1 MSEFAE
7 RIDALTIDDLT
18 AAGSLKWTTYP
29 NAIGAWI
36 AEMDFGIAPEIAE
49 VLEQLLKR
57 QQTGYAPMAWRT
69 ELKKATSEFVAA
81 RYGWQVGWPQI
92 HWLPDVLTGLAIVMT
107 HWLPAGS
114 RIIVPTPCYM
124 PFVDMPGTFG
134 HQRVE
139 VPMLRGDADWTMDLD
154 ALDREFAAG
163 ARLLVLCNPH
173 NPIGKA
179 FDRAELEAIC
189 EVVERHGGLVF
200 SDEIHAPLSYPG
212 VQHVPYAS
220 INDTAAAHTVTAMSA
235 SKSFNLAGLKCAQ
248 LILTN
253 PEHQRFY
260 TTQGHGLPYESTPM
274 GMIANITAFREGGP
288 WLAEVLDYLD
298 GNRRLRATASDPAVL
313 DREDGRRAAL
323 TGRMV
328 DSAADVDQ
336 RVVAAEA
343 SSHARRGGLTAHRVG
358 LAGRRTVHQI
368 GAGPEG
374 HPDVVHDTG
383 ERAAGHLVDRGRIVA
398 QRGAVGWPG
407 ELCAGGRCRRCG
419 GRGRRGRR
427 RSTGSRRGRQRHGDG
442 DGGL

>member
-7 RIDALTIDDLT
+7 RIDALTIDVLT

-92 HWLPDVLTGLAIVMT
+92 HWLPHVLTGLALVMPP
-107 HWLPAGS
+107 WLRAGS
-114 RIIVPTPCYM
+114 RTLVPPPCYM
-124 PFVDMPGTFG
+124 PSDAMPGTFG

-200 SDEIHAPLSYPG
+200 SDVIHAPLSYPA

-298 GNRRLRATASDPAVL
+298 GNRRLLTEMLADLLPAVGYIEPEASFLAWL
-313 DREDGRRAAL
+313 DCRELGLDDPRKHFLKAGVALTDGAECGDAGRGHVRFNFALPRPILQSSIEKMAAAL
-323 TGRMV
+323 R
-328 DSAADVDQ
+328 
-336 RVVAAEA
+336 
-343 SSHARRGGLTAHRVG
+343 
-358 LAGRRTVHQI
+358 
-368 GAGPEG
+368 
-374 HPDVVHDTG
+374 
-383 ERAAGHLVDRGRIVA
+383 
-398 QRGAVGWPG
+398 
-407 ELCAGGRCRRCG
+407 
-419 GRGRRGRR
+419 
-427 RSTGSRRGRQRHGDG
+427 
-442 DGGL
+442 